1 MSLVVRRNLV
11 DFQANIHLPLS
22 KSISNR
28 ALMIQAYSK
37 PETIDCGPL
46 SEADDTR
53 LLQKNLKLIRESY
66 SSDTQVVVDC
76 GNAGTVF
83 RFLAGFLASKEG
95 CWLLSGSE
103 RMKQRPV
110 SDLVVSLRHLGAEI
124 DYAEKQDFPPLKI
137 YGKKLPG
144 GKTRVSMEKSSQF
157 ASSLVMMAP
166 TLEKGLELQL
176 EGTLSS
182 LPYLDMTLAMMRQSG
197 AKAVRNHD
205 LVTVYPQA
213 YGKAQLK
220 AEADWSAAAF
230 WYELV
235 AMSNGGNVLLTG
247 LDINSLQGDC
257 EMIKMFEKLGV
268 SSHQEA
274 VGVRLHRSG
283 KIEPQLK
290 FDLHHFPDM
299 LPSLAACCAGIGV
312 EASFCG
318 LANLRHKE
326 SNRTM
331 ALQQEFSRFGTQ
343 FLQESNDSFT
353 LLSNPSA
360 ANFPAQTPV
369 FETYNDHRLAMAF
382 APLAMVFRQV
392 EIKNPAVVEKSYP
405 HFWEEMAASGAVLLQ
420 FKNENN

>member
-37 PETIDCGPL
+37 PVAIDCGAL
-46 SEADDTR
+46 SDADDTR
-53 LLQKNLKLIRESY
+53 LLQKNLKLIRKSHN
-66 SSDTQVVVDC
+66 SHIQTVVDC

-83 RFLAGFLASKEG
+83 RFLAGFLASTEG
-95 CWLLSGSE
+95 CWLLTGSE

-124 DYAEKQDFPPLKI
+124 EYAEKQDFPPLRI
-137 YGKKLPG
+137 NGKKLPG

-176 EGTLSS
+176 EGALSS

-197 AKAVRNHD
+197 AIAVRNHD

-235 AMSNGGNVLLTG
+235 ALSHGGNVLLAG
-247 LDINSLQGDC
+247 LDVNSLQGDR
-257 EMIKMFEKLGV
+257 EMIKMFEKLGI
-268 SSHQEA
+268 SSRQEA
-274 VGVRLHRSG
+274 EGVRIRRIG
-283 KIEPQLK
+283 KVEPNLK

-299 LPSLAACCAGIGV
+299 LPSLAACCAGLGV

-326 SNRTM
+326 SDRTL

-343 FLQESNDSFT
+343 FLHESNDSYR
-353 LLSNPSA
+353 LLSNPSTA
-360 ANFPAQTPV
+360 QFQEQTPV
-369 FETYNDHRLAMAF
+369 FETYNDHRIAMAF
-382 APLAMVFRQV
+382 APLAMVFQQV
-392 EIKNPAVVEKSYP
+392 EIINPAVVEKSYP
-405 HFWEEMAASGAVLLQ
+405 RFWEEMATSGAVHLK